1 MMKIGRMRAI
11 IAIDGKDVR
20 NFEFYHRGANTVFR
34 CLMNPLPLNAPE
46 YTEYDLNAPEYTE
59 YEFPIRIEFSDLYE
73 VDELIKML
81 ERFRDENLGKYLSSH
96 WDEQLILNAK
106 G

>member
-1 MMKIGRMRAI
+1 MMMKIGRMRSI

-34 CLMNPLPLNAPE
+34 CLINPLPLNAPE
-46 YTEYDLNAPEYTE
+46 YYNE
-59 YEFPIRIEFSDLYE
+59 YEFPTRIEFSDLYE
-73 VDELIKML
+73 VNELIKML
-81 ERFRDENLGKYLSSH
+81 EKFRDENLEKYLSSH

>member
-1 MMKIGRMRAI
+1 MKTKIGRMRFI
-11 IAIDGKDVR
+11 IAINGKDVR

-34 CLMNPLPLNAPE
+34 CLINPLPLNASE
-46 YTEYDLNAPEYTE
+46 YNE
-59 YEFPIRIEFSDLYE
+59 YEFPTRIEFSDLYE

-81 ERFRDENLGKYLSSH
+81 ERFRDENLEKYLSSH

-106 G
+106 R

>member
-1 MMKIGRMRAI
+1 MMKIGRMRSI
-11 IAIDGKDVR
+11 IAINGKDVR

-34 CLMNPLPLNAPE
+34 CLMNPLPLDAPE
-46 YTEYDLNAPEYTE
+46 YNK
-59 YEFPIRIEFSDLYE
+59 YEFPTRIEFSDLYE

>member
-1 MMKIGRMRAI
+1 MMKTKIGRMRSI
-11 IAIDGKDVR
+11 ITINGKDVR

-46 YTEYDLNAPEYTE
+46 HNE
-59 YEFPIRIEFSDLYE
+59 YEFPTRIEFSDLYE
-73 VDELIKML
+73 VNELIKML
-81 ERFRDENLGKYLSSH
+81 EKFRDENLGKYLSSH

>member
-1 MMKIGRMRAI
+1 MMMKIGRMRSI
-11 IAIDGKDVR
+11 IAINGKDVR

-34 CLMNPLPLNAPE
+34 CLMNPLP
-46 YTEYDLNAPEYTE
+46 LNAPEYTE

>member
-1 MMKIGRMRAI
+1 MMMKIGRMRSI
-11 IAIDGKDVR
+11 IAINGKDVR

-46 YTEYDLNAPEYTE
+46 YDE

>member
-1 MMKIGRMRAI
+1 MMKIWRMRSI
-11 IAIDGKDVR
+11 IAINGKDVR

-46 YTEYDLNAPEYTE
+46 YNE
-59 YEFPIRIEFSDLYE
+59 YEFPTRIEFSDLYE

-96 WDEQLILNAK
+96 WDEKLILNAK

>member
-1 MMKIGRMRAI
+1 MMNVRRMISI
-11 IAIDGKDVR
+11 ITINGKNVR
-20 NFEFYHRGANTVFR
+20 SFEFCHCGANTVFR
-34 CLMNPLPLNAPE
+34 CLMNPLPLNNS
-46 YTEYDLNAPEYTE
+46 EYDR
-59 YEFPIRIEFSDLYE
+59 YEFPTHIEFSDLCE
-73 VDELIKML
+73 VDELIRML

>member
-1 MMKIGRMRAI
+1 MMMKIGRMRPI

-34 CLMNPLPLNAPE
+34 CLMNPSPLNAPE
-46 YTEYDLNAPEYTE
+46 YNEDT
-59 YEFPIRIEFSDLYE
+59 FPTRIEFSDLYE

-96 WDEQLILNAK
+96 WNEQLILNAK

>member
-1 MMKIGRMRAI
+1 MMKIGRMRSI
-11 IAIDGKDVR
+11 IAINGKDVCH
-20 NFEFYHRGANTVFR
+20 FEFYHRGANTAFR
-34 CLMNPLPLNAPE
+34 CLMDPLPLNAPE
-46 YTEYDLNAPEYTE
+46 YNE
-59 YEFPIRIEFSDLYE
+59 YEFPTHIEFSDLYE

>member
-1 MMKIGRMRAI
+1 MRSI
-11 IAIDGKDVR
+11 IAINGKDVR

-34 CLMNPLPLNAPE
+34 CLMNPLHLNAPE
-46 YTEYDLNAPEYTE
+46 YNE
-59 YEFPIRIEFSDLYE
+59 YESPTRIEFSDLYE

>member
-1 MMKIGRMRAI
+1 MMMMKQIGRMRSI
-11 IAIDGKDVR
+11 IAINGKDVR

-34 CLMNPLPLNAPE
+34 CLISPLPLNAPE
-46 YTEYDLNAPEYTE
+46 RNE
-59 YEFPIRIEFSDLYE
+59 YEFPTRIEFSDLYE
-73 VDELIKML
+73 VDGLIKML

-96 WDEQLILNAK
+96 WDEQLILKAK